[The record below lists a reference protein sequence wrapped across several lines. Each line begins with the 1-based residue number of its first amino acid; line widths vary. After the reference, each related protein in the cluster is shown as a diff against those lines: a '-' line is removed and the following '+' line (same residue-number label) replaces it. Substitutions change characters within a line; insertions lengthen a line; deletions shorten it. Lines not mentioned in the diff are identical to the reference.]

1 MWNAAAVNINPVD
14 SLNEESAVPLS
25 PLLPPPLLRVCC
37 CVKRLQ
43 VSAHVAAK
51 EYETNAPFV
60 RQGLP

>member
-14 SLNEESAVPLS
+14 SLNEGSAATLG
-25 PLLPPPLLRVCC
+25 PLLPPPFLRVCC

-43 VSAHVAAK
+43 FSTNVSAK
-51 EYETNAPFV
+51 KYETNAPFV